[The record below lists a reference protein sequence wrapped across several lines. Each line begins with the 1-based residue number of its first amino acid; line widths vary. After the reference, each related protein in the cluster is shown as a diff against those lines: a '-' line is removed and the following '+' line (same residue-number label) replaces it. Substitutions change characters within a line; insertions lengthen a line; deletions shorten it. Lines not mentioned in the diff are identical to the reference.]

1 MRSEP
6 TIQEL
11 ILSIIDFFEA
21 LDQKKFIDTS
31 DCIDLLDVN
40 SINENKINKV
50 INYINNKLISNL
62 IGHDRF
68 YAFVARNS
76 LQIIQREINLI
87 NNFEEKENIR
97 LESLLKKKGNTRE
110 LNKILCE
117 RIKTRQIDR
126 KDAELKE
133 HLIKT
138 TMAKLAIDQPN
149 YSGYLKALKDKYPK
163 D

>member
-21 LDQKKFIDTS
+21 LDPKKFDDIS

-76 LQIIQREINLI
+76 LQIIKREINLI

-97 LESLLKKKGNTRE
+97 LENLLKKKGNTRE
-110 LNKILCE
+110 LNKILCD

-126 KDAELKE
+126 TDAELKE

>member
-76 LQIIQREINLI
+76 LQIIKREINLI

-97 LESLLKKKGNTRE
+97 LENLLKKKGNTRD

>member
-6 TIQEL
+6 SIQEL
-11 ILSIIDFFEA
+11 IFSIIDFFKA
-21 LDQKKFIDTS
+21 LDPKKFNDIRDY
-31 DCIDLLDVN
+31 IDLLEVN

-50 INYINNKLISNL
+50 IDYINNKLIGNL
-62 IGHDRF
+62 ISHDRF

-76 LQIIQREINLI
+76 LQIIIREINLI

-126 KDAELKE
+126 KDCELKE

>member
-97 LESLLKKKGNTRE
+97 LENLLKKKGNTRE

>member
-97 LESLLKKKGNTRE
+97 LENLLKKKGNTRD

>member
-21 LDQKKFIDTS
+21 LDPKKFIDIS

-97 LESLLKKKGNTRE
+97 LENLLKKKGNTRE